1 MDGRVSGVFRWVERE
16 GREFLECVPLAA
28 RARHLFSTR
37 QLELPADPALR
48 RTNMDAFARLL
59 GVEPARL
66 HRGRQVHGRAV
77 HVAGDAPADGFP
89 DADAV
94 IATAPE
100 SACAVQIADCVPIL
114 LAGGSEVRGVGGSSS
129 ASGTPVAAV
138 HAGWRGTAAG
148 IAGEAVSAL
157 ARLGVE
163 PSTLVAAIGPS
174 IRACCYQVD
183 ARVRDV
189 FASERGWPLAEA
201 AFAPDGPG
209 HWRLDVAAINRR
221 MLEAAGVPA
230 HQIHDSE
237 LCTACDLARFY
248 SYRAEGAGTGRLVAG
263 IAVS

>member
-1 MDGRVSGVFRWVERE
+1 MTSGAFQWVRVE
-16 GREFLECVPLAA
+16 GREYLECVPLGA

-37 QLELPADPALR
+37 QLELPAEPALR
-48 RTNMDAFARLL
+48 RANMDAFARAL
-59 GVEPARL
+59 GVEPVRM

-94 IATAPE
+94 IATAPQT
-100 SACAVQIADCVPIL
+100 ACAVQVADCVPIL
-114 LAGGSEVRGVGGSSS
+114 MAGRSEVRGAGGSGGS
-129 ASGTPVAAV
+129 PVAAV

-148 IAGEAVSAL
+148 IAGEAVAAL
-157 ARLGVE
+157 AGLGVD

-189 FASERGWPLAEA
+189 FAAGAGWPLAEA
-201 AFAPDGPG
+201 SFAPDGPG

-221 MLEAAGVPA
+221 RLEAAGVPA
-230 HQIHDSE
+230 DQIFDSE

-248 SYRAEGAGTGRLVAG
+248 SYRVEGAGTGRLVAG
-263 IAVS
+263 IVSS

>member
-1 MDGRVSGVFRWVERE
+1 MNEAFRWIDVE
-16 GREFLECVPLAA
+16 GREFLECVPLGE

-37 QLELPADPALR
+37 QLELPAEPALR
-48 RTNMDAFARLL
+48 RENMALFARML
-59 GVEPARL
+59 GVEPERL
-66 HRGRQVHGRAV
+66 HRGRQVHGRGV

-100 SACAVQIADCVPIL
+100 SGCAVQVADCVPIL
-114 LAGGSEVRGVGGSSS
+114 MAGRSGGREFGGSES
-129 ASGTPVAAV
+129 PVAAV

-157 ARLGVE
+157 LRLGVE
-163 PSTLVAAIGPS
+163 PSTIVAAIGPS

-189 FASERGWPLAEA
+189 FASEAGWRLAEPS
-201 AFAPDGPG
+201 FAPDGPG

-230 HQIHDSE
+230 AQIFDSG

-248 SYRAEGAGTGRLVAG
+248 SYRVEGAGTGRLVAG
-263 IAVS
+263 IAV

>member
-1 MDGRVSGVFRWVERE
+1 MKMTIGDGFRWVEID
-16 GREFLECVPLAA
+16 GREFVECVPLAA

-37 QLELPADPALR
+37 QLELPAEPALR
-48 RTNMDAFARLL
+48 RANMDVFARML
-59 GVEPARL
+59 GVEPDRM

-77 HVAGDAPADGFP
+77 YVAGEGRADAFP

-94 IATAPE
+94 IATAPG
-100 SACAVQIADCVPIL
+100 SACAVQVADCVPIL
-114 LAGGSEVRGVGGSSS
+114 IAGGSGNG
-129 ASGTPVAAV
+129 PVAAV

-163 PSTLVAAIGPS
+163 PSTLVAALGPS

-189 FASERGWPLAEA
+189 FAAEAGWPLAEA
-201 AFAPDGPG
+201 SFAADGEG
-209 HWRLDVAAINRR
+209 HWRLDGAAINRR

-230 HQIHDSE
+230 DRIFDSG

-263 IAVS
+263 IAV